1 MNTTLWIKI
10 LLTIV
15 ISTLLDVISV
25 AAQGDGLDHLRKN
38 IPGEPGKDYPIH
50 GPSILCKLNPRQCGG
65 QGGSGNGGKKG
76 NGGKGGATG
85 RKIDGE
91 SGATSNNGNEMQ
103 GWETG
108 GDTET
113 KNAPALPVTS
123 GNGANGEGSNGNM
136 NSGENGSS
144 GGGDDLDALRRNI
157 PGEPGKDYPIN
168 SFSIVCKL
176 NPRQC
181 GGSGGGGNGNKQ
193 KGNGNG
199 GNGNK
204 QKSNGNGGNGNKRKS
219 NGNGGNGHK
228 RNGNGNGGNGNKR
241 KGNGNGGNGRK
252 NGNSKKNGNGKTKG
266 KSGNGNSGGDE
277 LDALRRN
284 IPGEPGKDYPIHG
297 QSILCKLNPKQ
308 CAGKK

>member
-1 MNTTLWIKI
+1 MNPTLWIKI
-10 LLTIV
+10 LLTIT

-25 AAQGDGLDHLRKN
+25 TAQGDGLDHLRKN

-85 RKIDGE
+85 RKIDGD
-91 SGATSNNGNEMQ
+91 SGAASNNGNEMK
-103 GWETG
+103 GWDTG
-108 GDTET
+108 DDTET
-113 KNAPALPVTS
+113 KNAPALPVTN
-123 GNGANGEGSNGNM
+123 GNGANGGGSNGKM
-136 NSGENGSS
+136 NSGEGGNS

-181 GGSGGGGNGNKQ
+181 GGSGGGGNGSKQ

-204 QKSNGNGGNGNKRKS
+204 QKSNGNVSKRKNNGNGGNGNKRK
-219 NGNGGNGHK
+219 
-228 RNGNGNGGNGNKR
+228 GNGNGGNGNKR

-252 NGNSKKNGNGKTKG
+252 NGNSKKNGNGNAKS

>member
-1 MNTTLWIKI
+1 MYKLSNIAP
-10 LLTIV
+10 
-15 ISTLLDVISV
+15 STSGSSTSSTGPNNKR
-25 AAQGDGLDHLRKN
+25 QQNKN
-38 IPGEPGKDYPIH
+38 D
-50 GPSILCKLNPRQCGG
+50 
-65 QGGSGNGGKKG
+65 
-76 NGGKGGATG
+76 
-85 RKIDGE
+85 D
-91 SGATSNNGNEMQ
+91 
-103 GWETG
+103 ETG
-108 GDTET
+108 
-113 KNAPALPVTS
+113 NA
-123 GNGANGEGSNGNM
+123 
-136 NSGENGSS
+136 

-204 QKSNGNGGNGNKRKS
+204 QKN
-219 NGNGGNGHK
+219 
-228 RNGNGNGGNGNKR
+228 
-241 KGNGNGGNGRK
+241 NGNGGNGRK
-252 NGNSKKNGNGKTKG
+252 NGNSNKNGNGKAKG